1 MKKILS
7 AAALVSAIF
16 ATPSAMASALYNYS
30 WTFLQGVV
38 VTGSF
43 TGTAHGNLVTG
54 LSSVTAYVD
63 GVPLSASGNV
73 VALGHA
79 ADGSWGPGAVAS
91 FTGLEN
97 NFVFSD
103 GPLAEGG
110 SYYLDI
116 SFPGT
121 EWTTSTLH
129 LAGVEGDI
137 GLDTWTAWQK
147 QDRWSLVE
155 VSTVPEPG
163 SALLL
168 GLGMFGLLAARRRNS
183 A

>member
-1 MKKILS
+1 MKKIIS
-7 AAALVSAIF
+7 AAALVSAMF
-16 ATPSAMASALYNYS
+16 AAPSAFASALYNYS

-63 GVPLSASGNV
+63 GVPLSAGGNV
-73 VALGHA
+73 VALTLS
-79 ADGSWGPGAVAS
+79 ADGKWVPGAVAS
-91 FTGLEN
+91 FTGMNN
-97 NFVFSD
+97 NFLFSD
-103 GPLAEGG
+103 GPLEQEG
-110 SYYLDI
+110 SYFLDI

-121 EWTTSTLH
+121 VGTFSTLH
-129 LAGVEGDI
+129 IDGVDGDL
-137 GLDTWTAWQK
+137 GLDTWWEVHKAQ
-147 QDRWSLVE
+147 RWSLVE
-155 VSTVPEPG
+155 VQAVPEPG

-168 GLGMFGLLAARRRNS
+168 GLGMLGLLAARRKKS